1 MPWQAR
7 TVNAIKGGRLSELIK
22 EEGDCVVTVLRKIL
36 HHGGG
41 REIGSADDVSIAL
54 PNVDEI
60 GCLQKE
66 KTLSLFQQIKESLGG
81 VTGHFRFGT
90 GHLARQKTCWMRVRR
105 SWLKV
110 SIFCIATA
118 GT

>member
-22 EEGDCVVTVLRKIL
+22 EEGDCVVTVLCKIL

-105 SWLKV
+105 SGLKV

>member
-41 REIGSADDVSIAL
+41 RETGSVDDAAIAL
-54 PNVDEI
+54 SNVDKI

-66 KTLSLFQQIKESLGG
+66 KTLSFL
-81 VTGHFRFGT
+81 
-90 GHLARQKTCWMRVRR
+90 
-105 SWLKV
+105 
-110 SIFCIATA
+110 
-118 GT
+118 